1 MRVVFGADHAGFSL
15 KEILLEHV
23 AALGHEVVDVGTNST
38 APVDYPVF
46 SRALAEAIINGDA
59 ERGVLVCGSGVGASV
74 AANKVTGIRAA
85 ICHDCYSA
93 AQGVE
98 HDNMNVLTLG
108 GRVIGIESAKVLVE
122 AFLGATF
129 HSDVERYVRR
139 VGEIEAIER
148 DYSHG

>member
-1 MRVVFGADHAGFSL
+1 MRVVLGSDHAGFSL
-15 KEILLEHV
+15 KETLREHV
-23 AALGHEVVDVGTNST
+23 AALGHEVIDVGTYNT
-38 APVDYPVF
+38 DPVDYPDF
-46 SRALAEAIINGDA
+46 ARAVGEAVISGEA
-59 ERGVLVCGSGVGASV
+59 ERGVLICGSGVGASV

-129 HSDVERYVRR
+129 RSDVERYVRR